1 MDFHLDLDR
10 NSTRLGTI
18 TELLVWVSGH
28 GGKSPNFENNC
39 PRISPMS
46 IFHNRFLNVD
56 KIDRTCAIDV
66 CFKMNIRPCISV
78 S

>member
-1 MDFHLDLDR
+1 MDFHLDR
-10 NSTRLGTI
+10 NSTRLGAI
-18 TELLVWVSGH
+18 KERLVWVRGH
-28 GGKSPNFENNC
+28 GGKSPNLENNY

-66 CFKMNIRPCISV
+66 CFKMNTRPYISV